1 MDTLNGNGSSGV
13 SKAALRRILRDRRAR
28 FTATL
33 APSVRALAFR
43 VLPSPV
49 LRRLPSGG
57 TVALYHAT
65 GDEAPTSAIADQLA
79 RLGHGLALP
88 RIESDGRTMAFASWH
103 PDWLLLPGPFRMLQP
118 PPEAPTVA
126 PDVIIAPLVGF
137 DSALD
142 RLGQGGGFYD
152 RAFAANPDALR
163 IGLAWSVQM
172 VERLPVEP
180 LDLRL
185 DLVVTEAAFYEG
197 QGR

>member
-13 SKAALRRILRDRRAR
+13 SKEALRRILRDRRAR

-43 VLPSPV
+43 VLPAPV

-65 GDEAPTSAIADQLA
+65 GDEAPTSAIADQLG
-79 RLGHGLALP
+79 RLGYALALP
-88 RIESDGRTMAFASWH
+88 RIEPDARTMAFASWH

-118 PPEAPTVA
+118 PPQAPAVV

-137 DSALD
+137 DRALD

-180 LDLRL
+180 LDLPL
-185 DLVVTEAAFYEG
+185 HLVITEAAFYEG
-197 QGR
+197 PGR